1 MMNRSSP
8 GLDSQ
13 TTQWALVEAVAAGN
27 REALEQFLDR
37 YLEAFRHYLTCTVR
51 CEPDVIDDLL
61 QQFLQVKLLEQN
73 IVSRVDRSQ
82 GFRQF
87 IYQSLKNFVRDYF
100 RSERRRLSGQVHLD
114 DEPLEALTA
123 ERDDHDSF
131 DVAWADHLLREVL
144 QRVRRECLEKNQS
157 GVWCIFE
164 ARLLRPFR
172 DGLPALPYDE
182 LHRQFHFDSPVQ
194 AANAL
199 ETAKRKMR
207 LHLHEMIAEYAG
219 RDAGSIQSEL
229 VELRKTLAA
238 ASPRRLTTN
247 GEISTSAEI
256 STGHSGPDESVRASS
271 EASLRLTRVLDL
283 SQLDSPLWLPDEAEE
298 ILHDE
303 LTCPME
309 SACDDDKFLAAFRK
323 QAKAAPHVP
332 RTLLELFSM
341 TEPPRW
347 LLELV
352 KQWSK
357 SLLRAANLPLPQEV
371 AYVLHV
377 SCICSG
383 IRAGMRSI
391 TRSSDADTRNNL
403 DSILAFTWIGSD
415 LRQLLEATRTH
426 LKTD

>member
-1 MMNRSSP
+1 MTDRDSP

-13 TTQWALVEAVAAGN
+13 PTHWSLVEAVAAGN
-27 REALEQFLDR
+27 RDALEQFLDR
-37 YLEAFRHYLTCTVR
+37 YLDVFRHYLTCSIR

-73 IVSRVDRSQ
+73 IVSRVERGS

-100 RSERRRLSGQVHLD
+100 RSERRRTSKQIRLD
-114 DEPLEALTA
+114 DEPCEHLAA
-123 ERDDHDSF
+123 EQVDHDTF

-144 QRVRRECLEKNQS
+144 QRVRRECLEKKQP
-157 GVWCIFE
+157 GVWSIFE
-164 ARLLRPFR
+164 ARLLRPLR
-172 DGLPALPYDE
+172 DGLPPLPYEE
-182 LHRQFHFDSPVQ
+182 LRRQFRFKSPVQ

-207 LHLHEMIAEYAG
+207 VHLHELITEYVG
-219 RDAGSIQSEL
+219 GDARSIQSEL

-238 ASPRRLTTN
+238 AKPRRLTAN
-247 GEISTSAEI
+247 AEI
-256 STGHSGPDESVRASS
+256 STGHSGLDESVLSS
-271 EASLRLTRVLDL
+271 QDASLRLTRVLNL

-298 ILHDE
+298 ILRDE
-303 LTCPME
+303 LNCSIE
-309 SACDDDKFLAAFRK
+309 SACDDDKFLTAFREHTL
-323 QAKAAPHVP
+323 AAGNLP

-341 TEPPRW
+341 AEPPRW

-352 KQWSK
+352 KKWSK
-357 SLLRAANLPLPQEV
+357 SLLRMANPPLPQEV

-383 IRAGMRSI
+383 LRAGMRSI
-391 TRSSDADTRNNL
+391 TRSSNADIRNNL
-403 DSILAFTWIGSD
+403 DSILAFLWIGPD
-415 LRQLLEATRTH
+415 LRQLLEVAKTH
-426 LKTD
+426 LPTD